1 MSRVTLKEVAA
12 RAGVSYQTVSNVL
25 NDSAAVREATRE
37 RVLRAVRELD
47 YQPHFGAK
55 SLREARSMT
64 LSCVFFEQE
73 PEAVADPYRNVIQS
87 ACTFEANARG
97 YSLFAH
103 FLVRQQP
110 GSFDTL
116 RQQFQQRRFD
126 GAVVVG
132 TNIDPESARSLKA
145 WGLPT
150 VLFDYAGAPLGLPT
164 VAARY
169 DQGMRALVD
178 HHAARGRR
186 RLALVLPPDPDV
198 STAAARAE
206 GFWQGV
212 RAHGL
217 EGLTE
222 PGDWTF
228 SSGERAFQALWA
240 REDQPDAVLA
250 GNDRM
255 AAGSLLAARRL
266 GLRVPEDVAISGFD
280 DFEFGLYTAPTLT
293 TVHVPYV
300 EMAREATLTLLDL
313 LHTPGLEPVVTW
325 LPTAVVPRE
334 SA

>member
-1 MSRVTLKEVAA
+1 MARVTLKEVAS

-25 NDSAAVREATRE
+25 NDSAIVRDETRARVMEAI
-37 RVLRAVRELD
+37 RALD

-55 SLREARSMT
+55 SLREARAMT

-73 PEAVADPYRNVIQS
+73 PEAVADPYRNIIQS
-87 ACTFEANARG
+87 AFAFEANARG
-97 YSLFAH
+97 YGMFTH
-103 FLVRQQP
+103 FLVREQP
-110 GSFDTL
+110 ESFDTL

-132 TNIDPESARSLKA
+132 TNFDAESARKLRGWK
-145 WGLPT
+145 LPA
-150 VLFDYAGAPLGLPT
+150 VLFDYAGEPLGLST
-164 VAARY
+164 IAAHY
-169 DQGMRALVD
+169 DQGMRAMVD
-178 HHAARGRR
+178 HHVRQGRR
-186 RLALVLPPDPDV
+186 RLALIMPPDPDV
-198 STAAARAE
+198 TTASARTA

-212 RAHGL
+212 RAHGVQA
-217 EGLTE
+217 LTA

-228 SSGERAFQALWA
+228 ESGERAFRSLWA
-240 REDQPDAVLA
+240 QGDRPDAVLA

-293 TVHVPYV
+293 TVHVPYP
-300 EMAREATLTLLDL
+300 EMARQATLTLLDL
-313 LHTPGLEPVVTW
+313 LQHAQVEPSTTW
-325 LPTAVVPRE
+325 LPTTLVARE